1 MKKSL
6 APLLLISVLA
16 SACSDR
22 QAAVPASTA
31 TGALAIEN
39 AALKEQVAKLEQ
51 QVAELRNTP
60 SVMLAAVRTAGADI
74 SQAET
79 AAKALKAKFPGSEEA
94 GKADALVA
102 QLRNDLAAREA
113 EAKRVAA
120 LGLKSLKV
128 GATLAGDEATISLSG
143 ASQTRRWISDAYDSS
158 HHYRDAEKGS
168 AFVVARV
175 KASSENKNPALP
187 GVALYRAEGA
197 TLQRVASFSYEF
209 VRWRDYGSYLGNYAD
224 YGNDFAHTNVI
235 PLSIGANATLA
246 NLARPLFVVGTKD
259 GCHKRSE
266 DRFRQPPVSY
276 YEAECASLKET
287 LEVSDF
293 STGRLALLQRLD

>member
-6 APLLLISVLA
+6 APLLLVSVLA
-16 SACSDR
+16 SACTDR

-31 TGALAIEN
+31 NGALAIEN
-39 AALKEQVAKLEQ
+39 VALKEQVAKLEQ

-60 SVMLAAVRTAGADI
+60 SVMLAAVRTASADI

-79 AAKALKAKFPGSEEA
+79 AAKTLEAKFPGSEEA
-94 GKADALVA
+94 GKANALVA
-102 QLRNDLAAREA
+102 QLKTDQAAREA
-113 EAKRVAA
+113 EAKRVAS
-120 LGLKSLKV
+120 LGLKALKV
-128 GATLAGDEATISLSG
+128 SSTLVGDEATISLSS

-175 KASSENKNPALP
+175 KALSENKNPALP

-224 YGNDFAHTNVI
+224 YSNDFAHTNVI

-246 NLARPLFVVGTKD
+246 NLERPLFVVGTKD

-266 DRFRQPPVSY
+266 DRFRHPPVSY
-276 YEAECASLKET
+276 YEAGCASLKET
-287 LEVSDF
+287 LEVGDF
-293 STGRLALLQRLD
+293 STGRLALLQRLN